1 MSFASGSMC
10 VDVRVAPQFTQ
21 VLITQVTGYM
31 GLCKPN
37 KNCVISDV
45 VKYGYEGRANLI
57 DVVGQTKFR
66 NFQNVKSYVET
77 LKDRFLEV
85 TNTKDIEIFSYDIED
100 IEPAFLKGKL
110 KAKYKLLQDQIQ
122 GQKQSFIYSKAKKN
136 TLLDNGII
144 KTDYNLLAAELEAEL
159 KEDLEAELKNNNYE
173 F

>member
-1 MSFASGSMC
+1 M
-10 VDVRVAPQFTQ
+10 
-21 VLITQVTGYM
+21 
-31 GLCKPN
+31 
-37 KNCVISDV
+37 
-45 VKYGYEGRANLI
+45 I
-57 DVVGQTKFR
+57 DIVGQTKFK

-77 LKDRFLEV
+77 LRDRFLEV
-85 TNTKDIEIFSYDIED
+85 TNTKDIEIFNYDIED

-122 GQKQSFIYSKAKKN
+122 SQKQSFIYSKSKKN